1 MESARA
7 AEGRGLGRLRRIDLV
22 AAGGLE
28 LIGYLADAA
37 PEDVRLVQAH
47 DPRDER
53 TPHTMRR
60 QVFFVRTG
68 GPGSPFVAEPVYGL
82 VHGPEVPQ

>member
-1 MESARA
+1 
-7 AEGRGLGRLRRIDLV
+7 LRRIDLE
-22 AAGGLE
+22 AAGGLR

-37 PEDVRLVQAH
+37 PSDVRLVQAH

-53 TPHTMRR
+53 TPLERPR
-60 QVFFVRTG
+60 PVFFVRTG
-68 GPGSPFVAEPVYGL
+68 GPGSLFIAEPVYGL

>member
-1 MESARA
+1 
-7 AEGRGLGRLRRIDLV
+7 LRRIDLE
-22 AAGGLE
+22 AAGGLR

-37 PEDVRLVQAH
+37 PLDARLVQAH

-53 TPHTMRR
+53 SPNALRR
-60 QVFFVRTG
+60 QVFFVRSG
-68 GPGSPFVAEPVYGL
+68 LGSIFVAEPLYEL